1 LPKSWPAVA
10 AIGKERILD
19 ASGKV
24 IAERE
29 AIIPQSQIMAA
40 RMPVDG
46 PPVVTLAFE
55 RNIMADGSAVV
66 VASAQEADPGV
77 AIALLENDPYHGAY
91 VRRDA
96 VAKGIPWT
104 RVAIAEK

>member
-1 LPKSWPAVA
+1 MA

-19 ASGKV
+19 ASGRV

-55 RNIMADGSAVV
+55 RNIMADGSMVV
-66 VASAQEADPGV
+66 MASAHEADPGV
-77 AIALLENDPYHGAY
+77 AVALLGTDPANADI
-91 VRRDA
+91 RRDA
-96 VAKGIPWT
+96 MAKGLPWT
-104 RVAIAEK
+104 RVAVVEK